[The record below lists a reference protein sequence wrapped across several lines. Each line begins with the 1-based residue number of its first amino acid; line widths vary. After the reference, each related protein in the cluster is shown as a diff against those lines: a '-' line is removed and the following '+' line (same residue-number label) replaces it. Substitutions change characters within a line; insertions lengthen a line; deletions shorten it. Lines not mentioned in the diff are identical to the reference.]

1 VRQVAADAKG
11 RGRAHAEPSC
21 LEARGRVETAQ
32 ARGAPVRM
40 RSAKGH
46 KQLARG
52 MSKGSGKGVQHVFHK
67 VHLEVDFRGPSRLW
81 LERQAVGDAMRRHEA
96 ASTKLALRASQRDE
110 WALWL
115 ASADGQLALKAAA
128 ACDAQAGASIAL
140 GDAMQWPALPAPR
153 GAPSAIAARTGPAS
167 DAAAPVA
174 DAAEAVGELRVGAAP
189 CAEDAEWVCLS
200 PQRLCREA
208 LLLQRPGS
216 RAGSV
221 ATDASSVARSDASA
235 TSSKWMLL
243 TDDDCDSDGL
253 SFTEEEVCL
262 GDSDGALSP
271 VRAVG
276 GELAPP
282 GKAQQAAPFINRWS
296 RPLFFEE
303 HAD

>member
-1 VRQVAADAKG
+1 
-11 RGRAHAEPSC
+11 
-21 LEARGRVETAQ
+21 
-32 ARGAPVRM
+32 M

-67 VHLEVDFRGPSRLW
+67 THFEVGFTGPSRLW

-96 ASTKLALRASQRDE
+96 ASTKLALRASQCDE

-128 ACDAQAGASIAL
+128 AGDAQAGASIAL
-140 GDAMQWPALPAPR
+140 GDALQWPALPAPR
-153 GAPSAIAARTGPAS
+153 GAASAGTARTGPA
-167 DAAAPVA
+167 AAAAASAA

-189 CAEDAEWVCLS
+189 CAADDEWICLS

-208 LLLQRPGS
+208 LLLQRDGS

-221 ATDASSVARSDASA
+221 ATDASSVARSDASV

-243 TDDDCDSDGL
+243 GDATDDDCDSDGL

-262 GDSDGALSP
+262 GDADGVLSP

-282 GKAQQAAPFINRWS
+282 SKPQQAAPFINRWS

-303 HAD
+303 HDC